1 MDIHM
6 VEGMTTGTLTKRKA
20 MTIPMGRHLPL
31 PSHSR
36 RRTRIAMVIPTIMTT
51 TMTMTMD
58 TGIPPTH
65 TIMAT
70 RTIQVMNTA
79 MHLHLQLPWP
89 MGILMQRTM
98 NIRMEVILVMW
109 MIITL
114 TTMGIRMITMITR
127 MAKAMLIMD
136 TRMIQTMATPMTQ
149 TMVTPTIQ
157 VMDIRTMTIATDT
170 KQTMVILTIVIMDT
184 RRLHTRIPMGPKTY
198 RQHLQ
203 PAVRVLANAISQ
215 ALP

>member
-1 MDIHM
+1 VDTTVIRMDIHM
-6 VEGMTTGTLTKRKA
+6 VEGMTTGTLTKKKA
-20 MTIPMGRHLPL
+20 MTIPMDRHLPL

-36 RRTRIAMVIPTIMTT
+36 RRTRIATVIPTIM

-58 TGIPPTH
+58 TDIPPTH

-70 RTIQVMNTA
+70 RTTQVMSTA
-79 MHLHLQLPWP
+79 MHPHLQLPWP

-127 MAKAMLIMD
+127 MARAMLIMD
-136 TRMIQTMATPMTQ
+136 TRMTQ

-184 RRLHTRIPMGPKTY
+184 RRLHSRIPMGPKTY